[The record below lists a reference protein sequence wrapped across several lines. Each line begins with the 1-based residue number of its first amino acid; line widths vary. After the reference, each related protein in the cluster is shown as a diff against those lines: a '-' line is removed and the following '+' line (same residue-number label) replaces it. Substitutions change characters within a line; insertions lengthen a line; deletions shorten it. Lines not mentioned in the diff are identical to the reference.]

1 MRYLSSPADEG
12 VFPRAPPAGP
22 HDIAVRAPLLRDK
35 HAAFLLSSLRALP
48 ESFVSLDASRP
59 WICYWSLHALDLLG
73 VRPTDMFPD
82 IVRWLG
88 RCRSPGGGFGGGP
101 GQAPHAATTYA
112 AVLALAVIGT
122 PEAFAAVGREALYR
136 RYLSWRAPGGGF
148 RVQDG
153 GEVDV
158 RGSFTVLAIA
168 RLVGIATPALV
179 DGAAAFV
186 AACQTYEGGFGGEP
200 GAEAHGGYTFC
211 ALGSLHILDALR
223 LIDVGALGRW
233 LAGRQMALEGGFQG
247 RTNKLV
253 DSCYSFWQGACFEI
267 LAAAELQQQQQLGRG
282 GAPGGSAAPPFDRR
296 ALQRYVLCCAQQE
309 VGGLRDKPG
318 KRRGEEEAA
327 RLPPPL
333 HHPASPPR
341 PPQTSTTRATRSR
354 GCPSHSTAG
363 VAGEGR
369 RWTLRS
375 PSQRRTPSSTCARS
389 AWTRRGRGSA
399 PCRCRSEPAGSLAF
413 RSLVGVS

>member
-1 MRYLSSPADEG
+1 MLYFCATAAPLLFTLRLQIACEQNCLRYLATSAGEG
-12 VFPRAPPAGP
+12 LFSRAPPGP
-22 HDIAVRAPLLRDK
+22 HDVADRVPLLRDK

-73 VRPTDMFPD
+73 VRPTDMYPN
-82 IVRWLG
+82 IVSWLS
-88 RCRSPGGGFGGGP
+88 RCRSSGGGFGGGP
-101 GQAPHAATTYA
+101 GQAPHSATTYA
-112 AVLALAVIGT
+112 AVLALTVIGT
-122 PEAFAAVGREALYR
+122 PEAFAAIDRETLYR

-179 DGAAAFV
+179 EGAASFV

-211 ALGSLHILDALR
+211 ALGALHVLDALR
-223 LIDVGALGRW
+223 LADLGALGRW

-253 DSCYSFWQGACFEI
+253 DSCYSFWQGASFEI
-267 LAAAELQQQQQLGRG
+267 LAAEEERRRAA
-282 GAPGGSAAPPFDRR
+282 GAGGGSFAPPFDRR
-296 ALQRYVLCCAQQE
+296 ALLRYVMCCAQQE

-318 KRRGEEEAA
+318 KRRGEWRDGKGGPGAGTCLSLQ
-327 RLPPPL
+327 RRPPPIRS
-333 HHPASPPR
+333 PASPAPAV
-341 PPQTSTTRATRSR
+341 PQTSTTRAMRSR
-354 GCPSHSTAG
+354 G
-363 VAGEGR
+363 
-369 RWTLRS
+369 WRS
-375 PSQRRTPSSTCARS
+375 PSTAAAVAR
-389 AWTRRGRGSA
+389 G
-399 PCRCRSEPAGSLAF
+399 
-413 RSLVGVS
+413 